1 MPCPYGVIVM
11 CISESYIRP
20 NLSLDEDE
28 ILLANI
34 AGFHSSEGCQ
44 SLAI

>member
-11 CISESYIRP
+11 CVSESYIKAS
-20 NLSLDEDE
+20 LSLDEDE
-28 ILLANI
+28 IITANI

-44 SLAI
+44 GLAV